1 MKKYLLPLLIM
12 ISAACAF
19 VFAGCFPEE
28 NEDAHEHTFSAE
40 WTFDEEYHWH
50 EAVCG
55 HDEVSGRAAH
65 TFDGDICTVCGYEKR
80 PDPHVHAFGEWET
93 VIPATCTEKGE
104 ECRFCACGESE
115 SRQTDPLGHDAV
127 EHAGKAATCTE
138 AGWEE
143 YQTCTRC
150 DYSTYKEL
158 PANGHTEVTDAAVAP
173 TCTDE
178 GLTEGKHC
186 SVCHAVLI
194 AQQAIPANGHTEVT
208 DAAVAPTCTDE
219 GLTEGKHCS
228 VCHAVLIAQQA
239 IPANGHSRVYHAAA
253 EPGCTVP
260 GWEAYYTCENCDYTT
275 YKEIPAGHTI
285 LALDGTETRV
295 DTDEVYDKSLYGT
308 IEFDDPSAANCS
320 APSEAHF
327 ICSRC
332 NVQAAIMALA
342 PHTIAGVSGEYEYS
356 SGRTYAY
363 YMFTNLPVDKVPQLC
378 TDVATA
384 ATRCEVCGEELTVK
398 LSGGHTTINNHGER
412 ETHDGD
418 YVYQLNKYP
427 EINLFGNTPE
437 DCGVTGYGYF
447 VCLDCAQDVFTY
459 VQLPHTIVNR
469 FGDGLEFD
477 DEKYYSSD
485 EFPDIVPDGQLNDC
499 SERGTGTLCCAI
511 CEAKLQVKIVG
522 PHKLVFHEGKEPT
535 CTEEGRREYYTCENC
550 DYTSYRALPLKEH
563 VIEDVNGE
571 RWKYYEYYTYDLVKF
586 PNARIEGDYICGEE
600 RTAYVNC
607 AECGSELAITVL
619 CAHVFYDNEGNTV
632 YWDESEVYDPSF
644 SPDFICLGNIP
655 MTCEEGSFIG
665 FFSCRCCIQDF
676 IISLRIP
683 HEFTEREGKEPT
695 CTEAGHT
702 AYLECTV
709 CGERSGY
716 EELPAT
722 EHRYE
727 NGACIY
733 CGLPEP
739 ALAAA
744 DDRRR

>member
-65 TFDGDICTVCGYEKR
+65 TFDGDVCTVCGYQKR

-93 VIPATCTEKGE
+93 VTPATCTEKGE
-104 ECRFCACGESE
+104 ERRVCACGESE

-138 AGWEE
+138 AGWEA

-194 AQQAIPANGHTEVT
+194 AQ
-208 DAAVAPTCTDE
+208 
-219 GLTEGKHCS
+219 K
-228 VCHAVLIAQQA
+228 A

-332 NVQAAIMALA
+332 NEQAAIMALA

-427 EINLFGNTPE
+427 EINVFGNIPD
-437 DCGVTGYGYF
+437 DCGMTGYGYF
-447 VCLDCAQDVFTY
+447 ECLDCAQALLVY

-469 FGDGLEFD
+469 FGDRLEFD

-485 EFPDIVPDGQLNDC
+485 EFPYMVPDGQLNDC
-499 SERGTGTLCCAI
+499 SERGTGTLCCAM
-511 CEAKLQVKIVG
+511 CEAELQVKIVG

-571 RWKYYEYYTYDLVKF
+571 RWAYYEYYTYALAKF

-632 YWDESEVYDPSF
+632 YWDESEVYDLSF
-644 SPDFICLGNIP
+644 SPDFVW
-655 MTCEEGSFIG
+655 
-665 FFSCRCCIQDF
+665 
-676 IISLRIP
+676 
-683 HEFTEREGKEPT
+683 
-695 CTEAGHT
+695 A
-702 AYLECTV
+702 
-709 CGERSGY
+709 
-716 EELPAT
+716 
-722 EHRYE
+722 
-727 NGACIY
+727 IY
-733 CGLPEP
+733 P
-739 ALAAA
+739 
-744 DDRRR
+744 

>member
-127 EHAGKAATCTE
+127 EHAGKAATCTDE
-138 AGWEE
+138 GWEE

-194 AQQAIPANGHTEVT
+194 AQQAIPANGH
-208 DAAVAPTCTDE
+208 
-219 GLTEGKHCS
+219 
-228 VCHAVLIAQQA
+228 
-239 IPANGHSRVYHAAA
+239 SRIYHAAA

-295 DTDEVYDKSLYGT
+295 DADEVYDKSLYGT

-332 NVQAAIMALA
+332 NEQAAIMALA

-447 VCLDCAQDVFTY
+447 ECLDCAQNLLVY

-469 FGDGLEFD
+469 FGDRLEFD

-485 EFPDIVPDGQLNDC
+485 EFPDMVPDGQLNDC
-499 SERGTGTLCCAI
+499 SERGTGTLCCAM
-511 CEAKLQVKIVG
+511 CEAELQVKIVG

-571 RWKYYEYYTYDLVKF
+571 RWKYYEYYTYDLAKF
-586 PNARIEGDYICGEE
+586 PNARIEDDYICGEE

-619 CAHVFYDNEGNTV
+619 CKHVFYDNEGNTV
-632 YWDESEVYDPSF
+632 YWDESEVYDLSF
-644 SPDFICLGNIP
+644 SPDFDCFDNIP
-655 MTCEEGSFIG
+655 MTCEEGPFNG
-665 FFSCRCCIQDF
+665 FFSCRCCKQDF